1 MRRFIIKNFAL
12 DYMFK
17 LRGMKSD
24 SVMGFTRG
32 AVFLYPSFVFTGLFF
47 LTTDEIRLPQILA
60 LIFLAFMIFIG
71 FVYLRIKPVKFHE
84 LEDLEQVYQ
93 YEQALKQNVIIH
105 EITEEMM
112 LKFQEANRYIT
123 ENIENKRSY
132 KAYRVLMHPI
142 ITTTIS
148 LGIVLMYLYLTG
160 EL

>member
-1 MRRFIIKNFAL
+1 
-12 DYMFK
+12 MFK

-47 LTTDEIRLPQILA
+47 LTTDEIQLPQILA

-132 KAYRVLMHPI
+132 KAYRVLMHPAI
-142 ITTTIS
+142 STTIS

>member
-1 MRRFIIKNFAL
+1 MRKFIIKNFAL
-12 DYMFK
+12 DYMYK

-24 SVMGFTRG
+24 SVIGFTRG
-32 AVFLYPSFVFTGLFF
+32 AVFLYPSFVFTGMFF
-47 LTTDEIRLPQILA
+47 LTTDEIQLPQILA

-112 LKFQEANRYIT
+112 LRFQEAHRYIT
-123 ENIENKRSY
+123 ENIENKGSY
-132 KAYRVLMHPI
+132 KPYRVLMHPA
-142 ITTTIS
+142 ITTILS
-148 LGIVLMYLYLTG
+148 LGIVLVYLYLTG

>member
-1 MRRFIIKNFAL
+1 MRKFIIKNFAL

-24 SVMGFTRG
+24 SVIGFTRA
-32 AVFLYPSFVFTGLFF
+32 AVFIYPSFVFTGMFF
-47 LTTDEIRLPQILA
+47 LTTDEIQLPQILA

-93 YEQALKQNVIIH
+93 YEQALMKNIIIH

-132 KAYRVLMHPI
+132 KAYRVLMHPV
-142 ITTTIS
+142 ITTIMT
-148 LGIVLMYLYLTG
+148 LGIVIMYLYLTG
-160 EL
+160 EF